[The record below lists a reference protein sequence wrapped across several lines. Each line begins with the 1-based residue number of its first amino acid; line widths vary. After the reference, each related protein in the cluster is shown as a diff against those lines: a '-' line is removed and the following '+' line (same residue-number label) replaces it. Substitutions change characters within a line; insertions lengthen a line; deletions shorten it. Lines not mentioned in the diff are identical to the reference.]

1 MVLGNSK
8 TKRPAYTCV
17 VSEKECKIGA
27 GSSPSTHH
35 PQPVASKPTI
45 SVQPMSIE
53 QLLASYK
60 IADEE
65 EEDFKPGFRY
75 LKRMKT
81 EFKSER
87 VKRALNRST
96 H

>member
-27 GSSPSTHH
+27 GISPSTHH
-35 PQPVASKPTI
+35 PQPASNPTE

-75 LKRMKT
+75 LKKMR
-81 EFKSER
+81 SEMRAQR
-87 VKRALNRST
+87 VRGALRKST

>member
-27 GSSPSTHH
+27 GVSPSTHH
-35 PQPVASKPTI
+35 PQPVSSRPVV
-45 SVQPMSIE
+45 SVEPMSIE

-81 EFKSER
+81 EFKTER
-87 VKRALNRST
+87 VKSALKKST

>member
-35 PQPVASKPTI
+35 PQPVASKPTV
-45 SVQPMSIE
+45 SVQAMSIE

-75 LKRMKT
+75 LKKMRSEMKT
-81 EFKSER
+81 QR
-87 VKRALNRST
+87 VKSVLKST

>member
-35 PQPVASKPTI
+35 PQPVASKPTVN
-45 SVQPMSIE
+45 VQPMSIE

-65 EEDFKPGFRY
+65 EEDFKPGFRC
-75 LKRMKT
+75 LKKMRSEMKAQ
-81 EFKSER
+81 R
-87 VKRALNRST
+87 VRGALKST

>member
-27 GSSPSTHH
+27 GSSPSTH
-35 PQPVASKPTI
+35 PQPASSPVV
-45 SVQPMSIE
+45 SVKPMSIE

-65 EEDFKPGFRY
+65 EEDFTPGFRY

-81 EFKSER
+81 EFKTER
-87 VKRALNRST
+87 VKSALKKST

>member
-35 PQPVASKPTI
+35 PQPVSSPVV
-45 SVQPMSIE
+45 SVEPMSIE

-65 EEDFKPGFRY
+65 EEDFKPCFRY

-81 EFKSER
+81 EFKTQR
-87 VKRALNRST
+87 V
-96 H
+96 

>member
-27 GSSPSTHH
+27 GISPSTHH
-35 PQPVASKPTI
+35 PQPASKPTI

>member
-35 PQPVASKPTI
+35 PQPVSRPTVN
-45 SVQPMSIE
+45 VQPMSIE

-60 IADEE
+60 IADDE

-81 EFKSER
+81 EFKTQR
-87 VKRALNRST
+87 VKSALKST

>member
-27 GSSPSTHH
+27 GVSPSTHH
-35 PQPVASKPTI
+35 PQPVATKPI
-45 SVQPMSIE
+45 VNVQSMSIE

-60 IADEE
+60 IAEDE

-75 LKRMKT
+75 LKRMET
-81 EFKSER
+81 EFKTER
-87 VKRALNRST
+87 VKSALKKST

>member
-35 PQPVASKPTI
+35 PQPASKPTI
-45 SVQPMSIE
+45 SVQPMTIE

-75 LKRMKT
+75 LKKMR
-81 EFKSER
+81 SEMRAQR
-87 VKRALNRST
+87 VRGALRKST

>member
-1 MVLGNSK
+1 MVLGDSK

-35 PQPVASKPTI
+35 PQPVASRSI
-45 SVQPMSIE
+45 VNVQSMLIE

-87 VKRALNRST
+87 VKSALRKST

>member
-27 GSSPSTHH
+27 GSSPSTPH
-35 PQPVASKPTI
+35 PQPVASRPI
-45 SVQPMSIE
+45 VNVQLISIE

-75 LKRMKT
+75 LKKMR
-81 EFKSER
+81 SEMRAQR
-87 VKRALNRST
+87 VRGALRKST

>member
-35 PQPVASKPTI
+35 PQPASKPTV
-45 SVQPMSIE
+45 SVQAMSIE

-75 LKRMKT
+75 LKKMRTQMKAQ
-81 EFKSER
+81 R
-87 VKRALNRST
+87 VRGALKST

>member
-35 PQPVASKPTI
+35 PQPAATRPTV

-87 VKRALNRST
+87 VKSALRKST